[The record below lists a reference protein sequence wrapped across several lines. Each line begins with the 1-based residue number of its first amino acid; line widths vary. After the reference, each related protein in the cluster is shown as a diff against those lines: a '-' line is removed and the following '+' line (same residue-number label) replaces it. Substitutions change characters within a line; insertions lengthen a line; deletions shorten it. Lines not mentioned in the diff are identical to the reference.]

1 MDLINK
7 VVIVSGNKK
16 VGKERL
22 KNTSFLSPF
31 QTSTRVLLN
40 EVREKK
46 VLENM
51 ITLKNEDQ
59 NKRRAGNRLKNTQ
72 TIHWH
77 IL

>member
-16 VGKERL
+16 AKRRL
-22 KNTSFLSPF
+22 KIHHFSLPSDFY
-31 QTSTRVLLN
+31 QGVLLN

-51 ITLKNEDQ
+51 ITLKMIPEQ
-59 NKRRAGNRLKNTQ
+59 VKGRE
-72 TIHWH
+72 
-77 IL
+77 